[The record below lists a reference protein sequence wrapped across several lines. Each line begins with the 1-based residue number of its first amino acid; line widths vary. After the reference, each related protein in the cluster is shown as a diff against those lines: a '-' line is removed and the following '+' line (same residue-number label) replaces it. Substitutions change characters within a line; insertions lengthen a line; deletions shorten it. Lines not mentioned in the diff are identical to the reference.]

1 MKEIDSSKTL
11 RSIHYYLM
19 LLFWENLSSLY
30 AGKAGRILLSTTLV
44 LRREP
49 PHKRSQRCTC
59 CEGRGTL
66 DRTNQLSLWT
76 NVSLRTIW
84 KLKEVDKHK
93 LDRSTSAIPLLL
105 VEQICPSSSPLG
117 SGSAH
122 SPQSCSSLRSTSQP
136 NILDR

>member
-49 PHKRSQRCTC
+49 PHKRSRRCTC

-93 LDRSTSAIPLLL
+93 LDRSTSAIPLSL

-117 SGSAH
+117 SGSAP